1 MEHFNIRVL
10 GKVQGVFYRANT
22 RKKAYDLGI
31 TGFVRNEADGSVYI
45 EAEGRL
51 DNLNEFVSWCRTGP
65 DRAKVEEVQVKS
77 GSELKNFD
85 KFEIDG

>member
-31 TGFVRNEADGSVYI
+31 TGYVRNEADGSVYI
-45 EAEGRL
+45 EAEGSL
-51 DNLNEFVSWCRTGP
+51 DKLNEFVSWCRTGP
-65 DRAKVEEVQVKS
+65 DRAKVDEVQVKS
-77 GSELKNFD
+77 SGELKNFTR
-85 KFEIDG
+85 FEIDG